1 MSDVPREIAAL
12 DEMQRVNSRARDYDD
27 GLMCAASRR
36 LRPDWAPEHMTTAR
50 SARRAEWRAQLTA
63 HQEAAVYD
71 LREARAQLRRGC
83 QTAARSWSET
93 AGVAHLARL
102 APCYALVCPTLAMEA
117 PHAP

>member
-1 MSDVPREIAAL
+1 MNDLMQEIAAL

-27 GLMCAASRR
+27 GLMRAASRR

-50 SARRAEWRAQLTA
+50 AARRVEWRRQLTA

-71 LREARAQLRRGC
+71 LREARAQLRRDC
-83 QTAARSWSET
+83 RTAARSWSET

-102 APCYALVCPTLAMEA
+102 APCYAVVCPTLAVEVT
-117 PHAP
+117 P